1 MIDRVASVVE
11 LSFPRMGVAGSARTL
26 EIECEGAACCAQSQ
40 AARKARTAPARKRRG
55 TSSSSG
61 IGGAAKGSNSSGAH
75 DGPCPGALQSA
86 ASVLL
91 SFSAMTE

>member
-1 MIDRVASVVE
+1 MIIVSDWLV
-11 LSFPRMGVAGSARTL
+11 
-26 EIECEGAACCAQSQ
+26 CCAQSQ
-40 AARKARTAPARKRRG
+40 SARKARNGPTRKRRG

-61 IGGAAKGSNSSGAH
+61 IGDGAAKGSDSSGARN
-75 DGPCPGALQSA
+75 PCPGALQSA

>member
-1 MIDRVASVVE
+1 MIPSWPMQYLTIQRLQATKN
-11 LSFPRMGVAGSARTL
+11 ARN
-26 EIECEGAACCAQSQ
+26 G
-40 AARKARTAPARKRRG
+40 PARKRRG

-61 IGGAAKGSNSSGAH
+61 VGGGAKGSDISGAH
-75 DGPCPGALQSA
+75 GPCPGALQSA